1 MIANAVAFCC
11 GNICTFISEAL
22 HLQYVFHGI
31 DLRLTGLVVAR
42 QSIFFVHIQVY
53 FRINVR
59 IREAQAEQYREPGRL
74 EINHKV
80 VMNDFSPVSSH
91 IRIFVAAV
99 CYACRRVSTFG
110 KRGVRDMRRLRASCG
125 FAYQYAL

>member
-1 MIANAVAFCC
+1 MQIWRKKSINYLHKSA
-11 GNICTFISEAL
+11 ISTNFAMCFSWYRFKVNWIGCRETINFFL
-22 HLQYVFHGI
+22 Y
-31 DLRLTGLVVAR
+31 
-42 QSIFFVHIQVY
+42 IFKCI

-59 IREAQAEQYREPGRL
+59 ISEAQAEQYREPGRL